1 MEDVQW
7 SKLAIKYLKDMGF
20 LRRRDDE
27 GVKNSGNAEESLD
40 EAKRKLKL
48 RKADAFGHPA
58 EDIVGKRKK
67 LQQYASA
74 LSRFRMKREKKHL
87 EDICATLA

>member
-27 GVKNSGNAEESLD
+27 GVKNSGNAEETLE
-40 EAKRKLKL
+40 EAKSKLKL
-48 RKADAFGHPA
+48 RRADAIGHPA

-67 LQQYASA
+67 QNQCGSA
-74 LSRFRMKREKKHL
+74 LSRFNVKQEKKLL

>member
-20 LRRRDDE
+20 IRRRDDE
-27 GVKNSGNAEESLD
+27 GVKHSGNVEDSL
-40 EAKRKLKL
+40 EKAKRKLNL

-58 EDIVGKRKK
+58 EDIVGKRNK
-67 LQQYASA
+67 LN
-74 LSRFRMKREKKHL
+74 
-87 EDICATLA
+87 